1 MQGTGREARKSA
13 VCIFG
18 ISKEIDRYSSRRS
31 AVGCSN
37 YYKEKKKGYRS
48 PQPDDKCTDKD
59 KAKSSM
65 NQTETPSPNRVPFP
79 KKKKNIRG
87 RGV

>member
-37 YYKEKKKGYRS
+37 YYKEKKKRAIDRPS
-48 PQPDDKCTDKD
+48 QMINAQIKIKQ
-59 KAKSSM
+59 
-65 NQTETPSPNRVPFP
+65 NQA
-79 KKKKNIRG
+79 
-87 RGV
+87 

>member
-37 YYKEKKKGYRS
+37 YYKEKKRAIDRPSQMINAQIKIK
-48 PQPDDKCTDKD
+48 Q
-59 KAKSSM
+59 
-65 NQTETPSPNRVPFP
+65 NQA
-79 KKKKNIRG
+79 
-87 RGV
+87 